1 MKSKT
6 TMALGCVAILLV
18 LVFNLGILA
27 QQDAPTD
34 ALQRVGMVSVM
45 AVIQQ
50 CQANR
55 DFLVAINA
63 EQDKIIRE
71 QTQADQDLKSEVQVL
86 NTLLQGTK
94 DHDAQL
100 KLVINKQATLQGQ
113 AEYYKQ
119 YFQVKDMKW
128 KNELYQKILAAV
140 NAVAEA
146 KGLTM
151 VFERTEPQF
160 PIKAEQFA
168 VTVSTHKLIYGKGCL
183 DITSDVIAEI
193 DK

>member
-6 TMALGCVAILLV
+6 TMALGCVAIVLV
-18 LVFNLGILA
+18 LMFNLGILA
-27 QQDAPTD
+27 QQDASPD

-50 CQANR
+50 CQANK

-71 QTQADQDLKSEVQVL
+71 QKLADQDLKAEVQVL

-100 KLVINKQATLQGQ
+100 KLVIKNQAALQGQ

-140 NAVAEA
+140 NTVAEA

-151 VFERTEPQF
+151 VFERTDPQF
-160 PIKAEQFA
+160 PIKVEQFA